1 MLIKK
6 INLLKHMKTIGIG
19 AGQLIS
25 TRLGYGCWRIA
36 GASNPSEVTPQL
48 FEKGKKAII
57 SAYEA
62 GYTLFDNADVYSGGV
77 AEKILGEVLREI
89 PGMRNRIII
98 VTKCGVRRPSDP
110 SPEAPYRYD
119 FSKEYIVNS
128 CEGSLKRLGIET
140 IDIYLLH
147 RPDYLCN
154 PEEVADAFNMLY
166 SSGKV
171 RAFGVSNFS
180 TSQVNM
186 LQKYCSNKLI
196 VNQIEI
202 SLLETSA
209 FEDGRLDQC
218 IMEKITPMAWSPLGG
233 GALCNNRS
241 ESNQKYPQEK
251 INRVKEA
258 LDKIASQRNT
268 TAAVIALAW
277 LLKHPSGI
285 MPIVG
290 SANPERIREAVM
302 ADEIDLTREEWYT
315 LLQASKGCRL
325 P

>member
-1 MLIKK
+1 
-6 INLLKHMKTIGIG
+6 MKTIGIG
-19 AGQLIS
+19 AGQLIA
-25 TRLGYGCWRIA
+25 TRLAYGCWRIA

-57 SAYEA
+57 AAYEA
-62 GYTLFDNADVYSGGV
+62 GYTLFDNADIYSGGT
-77 AEKILGEVLREI
+77 AEKILGSVLREI

-98 VTKCGVRRPSDP
+98 VTKCGVRRAGEPSSD
-110 SPEAPYRYD
+110 SPYRYD
-119 FSKEYIVNS
+119 FSKDYIINS

-154 PEEVADAFNMLY
+154 PEEVAEAFNILY

-171 RAFGVSNFS
+171 KAFGVSNFS
-180 TSQVNM
+180 PTQIQM
-186 LQKYCSNKLI
+186 LQRYCANKLI

-233 GALCNNRS
+233 GALCADKS
-241 ESNQKYPQEK
+241 ETHSKFSQEK
-251 INRVKEA
+251 IKRVREA
-258 LDKIASQRNT
+258 IDKIAQQKNT
-268 TAAVIALAW
+268 TPTVIALAW
-277 LLKHPSGI
+277 LLKHPAGI
-285 MPIVG
+285 IPIVG
-290 SANPERIREAVM
+290 STNPERIRESVA
-302 ADEIDLTREEWYT
+302 ADEIDLTRDEWYT
-315 LLQASKGCRL
+315 LLQASYGCRL